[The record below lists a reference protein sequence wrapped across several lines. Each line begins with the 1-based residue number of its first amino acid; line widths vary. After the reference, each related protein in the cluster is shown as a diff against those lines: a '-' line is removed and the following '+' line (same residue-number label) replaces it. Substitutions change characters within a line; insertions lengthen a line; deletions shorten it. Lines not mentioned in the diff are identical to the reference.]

1 MSQASKLIPVNIFES
16 ISGERVAELTDLRL
30 PSNINSCIR
39 LQPKG
44 FASDSY
50 FVEDN
55 VIFKD
60 EKGIQQTKT
69 CPVTSFIRWR
79 YAENKD
85 QSQDEQLEAIGV
97 TVDPSKK
104 VSVLIFK
111 LVKMESNTRL
121 IEWSDGSKSFAIG
134 NQLYDV

>member
-1 MSQASKLIPVNIFES
+1 MSQASNHYLSVSVHEGKDTLLVFIRFWKIYYKLIPVNIFES

-85 QSQDEQLEAIGV
+85 QS
-97 TVDPSKK
+97 
-104 VSVLIFK
+104 
-111 LVKMESNTRL
+111 
-121 IEWSDGSKSFAIG
+121 
-134 NQLYDV
+134 

>member
-85 QSQDEQLEAIGV
+85 QIENTNVVLV
-97 TVDPSKK
+97 TLPDGHMS
-104 VSVLIFK
+104 
-111 LVKMESNTRL
+111 L
-121 IEWSDGSKSFAIG
+121 IENQSEVLKAIV
-134 NQLYDV
+134 DFMKKI

>member
-16 ISGERVAELTDLRL
+16 ISGERIADLTDLRL
-30 PSNINSCIR
+30 PSNINNCIR
-39 LQPKG
+39 IQPKG
-44 FASDSY
+44 FESNSY
-50 FVEDN
+50 YVEDN

-79 YAENKD
+79 YAENKEALI
-85 QSQDEQLEAIGV
+85 DEQLEAIGV

-104 VSVLIFK
+104 VSLWCLNK
-111 LVKMESNTRL
+111 SRWNQTRD
-121 IEWSDGSKSFAIG
+121 W
-134 NQLYDV
+134 